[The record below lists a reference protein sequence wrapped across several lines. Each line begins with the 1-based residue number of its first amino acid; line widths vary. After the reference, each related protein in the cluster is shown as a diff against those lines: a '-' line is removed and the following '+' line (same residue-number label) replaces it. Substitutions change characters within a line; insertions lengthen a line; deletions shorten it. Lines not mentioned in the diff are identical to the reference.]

1 MKKSIK
7 KELIDRI
14 KFVGIVA
21 PIWLLLFLIF
31 EVKPFRHIGAYGGNM
46 PFSSVPEEVVQ
57 LIKENSRKD
66 IHPDDVI
73 FVLYYGNPDPEY
85 YWLVGFQLTNEPAK
99 WYDSSNWETLQQG
112 EIALNI
118 WDAVTNRNLQM
129 YVKQGYAVR
138 IPQLASTFPSPTI
151 FKLYHI
157 LPETTFNWFRIVH
170 KAEIDEYVF
179 NAYGLGFF
187 PGPGRKPYTHK
198 HYIGVYPEFP

>member
-7 KELIDRI
+7 KELINRI
-14 KFVGIVA
+14 KFAGIVVS
-21 PIWLLLFLIF
+21 IGLLLFLIF
-31 EVKPFRHIGAYGGNM
+31 EVKPFRHIGAYGGTM

-73 FVLYYGNPDPEY
+73 FVLYYWTGY
-85 YWLVGFQLTNEPAK
+85 YHLVGFQLTNEPAK
-99 WYDSSNWETLQQG
+99 WFDSSNWETLQQG

-118 WDAVTNRNLQM
+118 YDAVTNCYLQM

-157 LPETTFNWFRIVH
+157 LPETISNYLTTIH

-179 NAYGLGFF
+179 NEYGRYFL
-187 PGPGRKPYTHK
+187 PDPWRKPYIHK
-198 HYIGVYPEFP
+198 HYTGQYPEFP